1 MLLTPPPT
9 QTSTIL
15 SRSCSATILQRRG
28 AAATRWSPPDTLWL
42 NLVLEIKGE
51 EDERDRAKAAG
62 AERWK
67 DAVNYAGTFGCWE
80 YQVCRDVD
88 ALRTLIDVVVTGMG

>member
-1 MLLTPPPT
+1 VVKIT
-9 QTSTIL
+9 
-15 SRSCSATILQRRG
+15 
-28 AAATRWSPPDTLWL
+28 
-42 NLVLEIKGE
+42 GE

-67 DAVNYAGTFGCWE
+67 DAVNDAGTFGRWA

-88 ALRTLIDVVVTGMG
+88 ALRTLIDAVVGMG